1 MDGAEELT
9 DSPVTLDVVY
19 GYKNIAKSGRF
30 LPLRVELGNRTDQV
44 FKGTLCVLAMESDMQ
59 GYSMDMDYDV
69 YRYEYPVEI
78 PASGSLTAV
87 SYTHLGTEGKV

>member
-1 MDGAEELT
+1 M
-9 DSPVTLDVVY
+9 
-19 GYKNIAKSGRF
+19 
-30 LPLRVELGNRTDQV
+30 ELGNRTDQV

-78 PASGSLTAV
+78 PASGSLTELLSV
-87 SYTHLGTEGKV
+87 SLGARVDQMYIRLLDEDGKEVTRKRLKLT